1 MNTTVRRVPA
11 LCQHAPVMFVM
22 PDAESVV
29 EASRYLVFTQVA
41 EADGNRTRQRRSAAL
56 TSFEDWGDHQ
66 VPRRL
71 RVDSTDPSGRARPG
85 APRGDARG
93 ATHRMR

>member
-1 MNTTVRRVPA
+1 LILVTEPG
-11 LCQHAPVMFVM
+11 PVL
-22 PDAESVV
+22 S
-29 EASRYLVFTQVA
+29 ASTAWTGRQGVTFTQVA

-71 RVDSTDPSGRARPG
+71 RVDSTECCGRISAGDTRA
-85 APRGDARG
+85 APR
-93 ATHRMR
+93 HSVP